1 MLFTAPGE
9 RVMRPEF
16 GSGLRELLFDG
27 NSEALETAAD
37 FMVQTAVQRFLSDL
51 VTIEALEI
59 AREDSTISITLT
71 YVVRAEDERVT
82 ETITRAA

>member
-1 MLFTAPGE
+1 
-9 RVMRPEF
+9 MRPEF

-82 ETITRAA
+82 ETFTRAA